1 MSTPKRFTIKSRLPL
16 YFGLLSTFFI
26 CVISFIAVRQ
36 ATTALET
43 QIHTNLI
50 TIVEDQAKIFS
61 EKYIASPRSNLE
73 TLAHCNTMR
82 DETVP
87 LEEKVGL
94 LRQEVERNA
103 KLGWLRGIYGDKSAR
118 LEYTDG
124 HIKSGKKKVW
134 AQEALQ
140 GKFYMTPPHT
150 SKGRGIIITKVSVPV
165 YSRDNSIIG
174 LIAVEYDAQQMSKD
188 ISGIDLG
195 KGGKLFVL
203 NTDGTLIADS
213 DPQLVRD
220 LIFAAE
226 EAAEKQKAGGTA
238 AVPDTIAAEEE
249 SFINFKK
256 KAIASSGIGLDFYMQ
271 NGVKKTAAY
280 TKIPETDWTLV
291 AYAEEKEFM
300 GTIYE
305 LIRILCVA
313 AASCILIV
321 MTIIIFISQK
331 ISRPLVSTAE
341 ALKNIAEGEGDLT
354 VSLPMHGND
363 EISDISLFFN
373 KTIQKIRKSIGAVG
387 KQSVIMEG
395 LGNSLAVSMTKTSL
409 SIDEIRASI
418 EGVKAQAIEQTAS
431 VSETTGTVNR
441 IIGNLEALNGN
452 IENQAASVMHS
463 SESIEQMVANIDSI
477 TQSLEKS
484 NTLVKTLADAT
495 AEGKQTLL
503 NSNTVTQKIIE
514 QSGGLLEASNVIQNI
529 AEQTNLLAMNAAIE
543 AAHAGESG
551 KGFAVVADEIR
562 KLAEES
568 SAQGKSIT
576 ETLRHLSDE
585 IAVLS
590 SSSKIVEEKFN
601 AIFNL
606 SEGVRRMSTELTS
619 AMQEQE
625 EGSKKVLDAIK
636 RISTITA
643 DVKTGS
649 AEMLSGGRGISEEMH
664 KLDNLTLRIK
674 DSMNEMSEGVMQISA
689 SVQEVDDLAQKNE
702 LSIKHLAHEVKK
714 FKV

>member
-1 MSTPKRFTIKSRLPL
+1 MSTGKRFTIKRRLPL
-16 YFGLLSTFFI
+16 YFGLLSIFSI

-36 ATTALET
+36 ATTALEM
-43 QIHTNLI
+43 QIHTNLT

-61 EKYIASPRSNLE
+61 EKYITSPRSNIE
-73 TLAHCNTMR
+73 TLAHCNTMC

-87 LEEKVGL
+87 LEEKVDL
-94 LRQEVERNA
+94 LRREVERNA
-103 KLGWLRGIYGDKSAR
+103 KLGWIRGIYGDKSAR
-118 LEYTDG
+118 LGYTDG
-124 HIKSGKKKVW
+124 HTKSGKKKAW

-140 GKFYMTPPHT
+140 GKFHMTPPHT

-174 LIAVEYDAQQMSKD
+174 LIAVEYNAQQMSKD
-188 ISGIDLG
+188 ISEIDLG
-195 KGGKLFVL
+195 QGGKLFVL
-203 NTDGTLIADS
+203 DTDGTLVADS

-226 EAAEKQKAGGTA
+226 EAEEKKKNG
-238 AVPDTIAAEEE
+238 IAAPPLPENQEDE
-249 SFINFKK
+249 SFIKFKE
-256 KAIASSGIGLDFYMQ
+256 KAIASVGTGLDYYLQ
-271 NGVKKTAAY
+271 NGVRKTAAY
-280 TKIPETDWTLV
+280 TKIPETGWTLV

-300 GTIYE
+300 GSIYE
-305 LIRILCVA
+305 LIRILCVVA
-313 AASCILIV
+313 ALCILIV
-321 MTIIIFISQK
+321 MAIIIFISKK
-331 ISRPLVSTAE
+331 ISQPLVTTAE

-354 VSLPMHGND
+354 VSLPTRGND

-373 KTIQKIRKSIGAVG
+373 KTIQKLHKSIGSVG
-387 KQSVIMEG
+387 KHSMIMEE
-395 LGNSLAVSMTKTSL
+395 LGNSLAVSMSKTAL

-418 EGVKAQAIEQTAS
+418 EGVKTQAHEQTAS
-431 VSETTGTVNR
+431 VSETKGTVNR

-452 IENQAASVMHS
+452 IENQAESVMRS
-463 SESIEQMVANIDSI
+463 SESIAQMVENIDSI

-484 NTLVKTLADAT
+484 NALAKTLADAT
-495 AEGKQTLL
+495 AEGKRTLQ

-568 SAQGKSIT
+568 SSQGKAIT

-585 IAVLS
+585 IEVLS
-590 SSSKIVEEKFN
+590 SSTKIVEEKFN

-606 SEGVRRMSTELTS
+606 SESVRSMSAELTT
-619 AMQEQE
+619 AMHEQE
-625 EGSKKVLDAIK
+625 NGSKEVLEAIK

-649 AEMLSGGRGISEEMH
+649 EEMLTGGRGIFEEMH
-664 KLDNLTLRIK
+664 KLDNLTLRLK
-674 DSMNEMSEGVMQISA
+674 DSMNEMSDGVMQISTT
-689 SVQEVDDLAQKNE
+689 VQEVDDLAQKNE
-702 LSIKHLAHEVKK
+702 LSIKRLAHEVKK